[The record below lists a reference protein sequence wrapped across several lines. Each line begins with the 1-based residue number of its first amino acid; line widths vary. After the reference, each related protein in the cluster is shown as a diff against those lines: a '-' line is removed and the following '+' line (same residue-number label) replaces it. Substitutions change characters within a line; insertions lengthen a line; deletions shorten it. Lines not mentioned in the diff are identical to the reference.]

1 MKDPLRKRS
10 LTELD
15 DVIEEMIERNPE
27 EFQELMELVDDKLK
41 NEIKVN
47 QTAEKTT
54 IKFLEI
60 NIDELKRILQDVEQ
74 CIEKVEV

>member
-27 EFQELMELVDDKLK
+27 EFQKLMNLVDEKLQ
-41 NEIKVN
+41 NEGKSS
-47 QTAEKTT
+47 
-54 IKFLEI
+54 
-60 NIDELKRILQDVEQ
+60 D
-74 CIEKVEV
+74 

>member
-74 CIEKVEV
+74 CIGVEK

>member
-41 NEIKVN
+41 NERKS
-47 QTAEKTT
+47 K
-54 IKFLEI
+54 
-60 NIDELKRILQDVEQ
+60 
-74 CIEKVEV
+74 